1 MPRSR
6 INENFIDK
14 TFSIVANILLQIIP
28 TTSGEK
34 KAFTYYRD
42 AKGYTYTYGVRQHGE
57 RSTTLRNQQHEN
69 FVKKKDI
76 LPCLIGIGTNKN
88 GWDNKHPSRLYF
100 GYPYNHRRLL
110 NVEDKEIVEVTVF
123 LSSTNILNNYY
134 EAMRLEIDPY
144 DRSYILYNIGL
155 IHTSNGE
162 HTKALEYYF
171 RALERNPFLPQAFN
185 NMAVICHYGDS
196 EVAESWFN
204 QAAEY
209 WKQAIALTPGNYIEA
224 QNWLKITG
232 RFE

>member
-6 INENFIDK
+6 INGNFIDK
-14 TFSIVANILLQIIP
+14 TSSIVANILLQIIP

-34 KAFTYYRD
+34 RAFTYCRD
-42 AKGYTYTYGVRQHGE
+42 
-57 RSTTLRNQQHEN
+57 
-69 FVKKKDI
+69 
-76 LPCLIGIGTNKN
+76 
-88 GWDNKHPSRLYF
+88 
-100 GYPYNHRRLL
+100 
-110 NVEDKEIVEVTVF
+110 
-123 LSSTNILNNYY
+123 
-134 EAMRLEIDPY
+134 EIDPY

-185 NMAVICHYGDS
+185 NMAVIYHYIVTFQKIGTKDIGLSMLHSSEGEQAILQGDS
-196 EVAESWFN
+196 EIAEAWFD

-224 QNWLKITG
+224 QNWLKITK
-232 RFE
+232 RFEFE

>member
-6 INENFIDK
+6 INGNFIDK
-14 TFSIVANILLQIIP
+14 TFSIVANILLRIIP

-34 KAFTYYRD
+34 EAFTYYRD
-42 AKGYTYTYGVRQHGE
+42 GMSAQSEGNYAEALQ
-57 RSTTLRNQQHEN
+57 N
-69 FVKKKDI
+69 
-76 LPCLIGIGTNKN
+76 
-88 GWDNKHPSRLYF
+88 YF
-100 GYPYNHRRLL
+100 
-110 NVEDKEIVEVTVF
+110 
-123 LSSTNILNNYY
+123 

-155 IHTSNGE
+155 IYTSNGE

-185 NMAVICHYGDS
+185 NMAVICHYRGEQAIQQGDS
-196 EVAESWFN
+196 EIAEAWFD

-209 WKQAIALTPGNYIEA
+209 WKQAIMLTPGNYIEA
-224 QNWLKITG
+224 QNWLRITG